1 MELLCFE
8 KRRKDSSGQPK
19 IHSNFFVLQVAFVS
33 SLLSGF
39 YLIAG
44 PFVSA
49 MANRWGFRPVTIIG
63 AFIASAA
70 FAISSQATSV
80 YYLYFTY
87 GLIGGI
93 GFSMIYIPAVIT
105 VGYYFERWRALATGT
120 YPILF
125 EK

>member
-1 MELLCFE
+1 ME
-8 KRRKDSSGQPK
+8 
-19 IHSNFFVLQVAFVS
+19 NVQVAFVS

-63 AFIASAA
+63 SFIAAAA
-70 FAISSQATSV
+70 FAISSQATSIPF
-80 YYLYFTY
+80 LYVSY

-93 GFSMIYIPAVIT
+93 GFSMIYIPGKLKLI
-105 VGYYFERWRALATGT
+105 R
-120 YPILF
+120 
-125 EK
+125 